1 VSYEFLYAAQFA
13 ISALG
18 AVKDYNDANAKAVQ
32 DQWQANKQAA
42 INNQLNINA
51 HLGLNEEQTLT
62 LKKHGLDKWELW
74 KQKRREE
81 AKFAVLATERGMR
94 GGTPRDVGGSYAAA
108 LNNITR
114 HAYGALARK
123 DLNFEASL
131 NDFSRRHMN
140 VDLQTINQNNAAFSG
155 LSAGGSLLGSVL
167 NVAGSGLQIANAAR
181 KGTTAPN
188 RNRTSSVS
196 NFGPSYKP
204 GSYSASS
211 TTMGAGRGWTS

>member
-1 VSYEFLYAAQFA
+1 MSFDFLYAAQFA
-13 ISALG
+13 VSALG
-18 AVKDYNDANAKAVQ
+18 AVKDYNDANDRAVQ

-42 INNQLNINA
+42 INNRLNINA

-74 KQKRREE
+74 KQKRRVE

-94 GGTPRDVGGSYAAA
+94 GGTPREVGGSYAAA
-108 LNNITR
+108 YNNITR

-181 KGTTAPN
+181 EGTTATP
-188 RNRTSSVS
+188 RGPTTSTASKASTQVGRKYFEGS
-196 NFGPSYKP
+196 SYYNP
-204 GSYSASS
+204 PIGD
-211 TTMGAGRGWTS
+211 R